1 MSRIFI
7 FGIRNILICL
17 IVTTVSEQIYAQ
29 NLIPNGGFENF
40 TACPSFASQLT
51 LATPWSN
58 PNAGT
63 PEYFNSCAPFNS
75 WVSVPAQ
82 PSGGFQEPHGGEGY
96 AGIFTYRFDVQNMRE
111 YIQVPLVSA
120 LEAGECYY
128 FEMFVN
134 LPNDHRYAC
143 DRVGA
148 YASVG
153 PLNSA
158 GVAYIDVDPDIE
170 NTPGIAIS
178 DTARWTRINGYFT
191 ANGGED
197 HITIGNFRSDEES
210 LTIDVNPAA
219 WYTTSSYLLIDDVS
233 LVKASF
239 QAELNNQTHCN
250 VDELLLDVSEAD
262 ASYLWQDGFVSPN
275 YTVTETGNY
284 QVTISRGS
292 CVHVLDA
299 EIYLLRT
306 PDPNL
311 VDSTICEG
319 YDLKLEVQNFGGD
332 YIWSTGSTERTVN
345 VMEPGTY
352 WVEVSNVCGVSRDS
366 MVLSTFDCGCE
377 VFLPS
382 AFTPNKD
389 ALNDDFYIAVDCPK
403 MVDFRI
409 LIYNR
414 GGELIY
420 ETNDPYKRWDGTYS
434 GRDCPS
440 GVYTYSLSYYTLND
454 GQLVQEDYSGSI
466 RLVR

>member
-1 MSRIFI
+1 MK
-7 FGIRNILICL
+7 
-17 IVTTVSEQIYAQ
+17 QIYTSIIWIVLFVWPVFTGIQNLHAQ
-29 NLIPNGGFENF
+29 NLILNGGFENF
-40 TACPSFASQLT
+40 TACPNFASQLG
-51 LATPWSN
+51 LATPWFN

-63 PEYFNSCAPFNS
+63 PEYFNSCADYNS
-75 WVSVPAQ
+75 WVSIPAQ
-82 PSGGFQEPHGGEGY
+82 PSGGYQEPHGGEGY
-96 AGIFTYRFDVQNMRE
+96 AGIFIYRFDVQNMRE
-111 YIQVPLVSA
+111 YLQVPLQSA

-134 LPNDHRYAC
+134 LANDHRFAC
-143 DRVGA
+143 DRIGA
-148 YASVG
+148 FASVG
-153 PLNSA
+153 ALNSL
-158 GVAYIDVDPDIE
+158 GVTYIDVNPHIE
-170 NTPGIAIS
+170 NLQGVVIS

-210 LTIDVNPAA
+210 TTVDVNPNA
-219 WYTTSSYLLIDDVS
+219 WYTTSSYVLIDDVS

-250 VDELLLDVSEAD
+250 LDELLLDVDEAD
-262 ASYLWQDGFVSPN
+262 ATYLWQDGSTNSSYVVS
-275 YTVTETGNY
+275 ESGNY
-284 QVTISRGS
+284 EVTISRGS
-292 CVHVLDA
+292 CQRVLNA
-299 EIYLLRT
+299 SISMLVT
-306 PDPNL
+306 PNPIL

-319 YDLKLEVQNFGGD
+319 HNLKLEVNNFNGD
-332 YIWSTGSTERTVN
+332 YIWSTGATDRTVYLD
-345 VMEPGTY
+345 EPGIY

-366 MVLSTFDCGCE
+366 MELSTFDCGCE

-382 AFTPNKD
+382 AFTPNRD
-389 ALNDDFYIAVDCPK
+389 AINDDFYIAVDCPK

-420 ETNDPYKRWDGTYS
+420 ETNDPYRRWDGTYS

-440 GVYTYSLSYYTLND
+440 GVYTYSLSYYTFNE
-454 GQLVQEDYSGSI
+454 GQLLQEDYSGSI